1 MNIIIYGINFSP
13 ELVGIGKY
21 TGEMAEWL
29 AQNHKLT
36 IITAPKYY
44 PEWKLD
50 PSFRHWWYE
59 SHKINGNKI
68 YRCPIWVPKKPT
80 GLRRILHLLSF
91 SVTSIPIL
99 LKSLFSKPDIII
111 AIAPPFT
118 STPLII
124 FSAWIA
130 GCKRIL
136 HIQDFEI
143 DAAFTL
149 GLLKN
154 SYLNRFLLWIEKY
167 LLKKFDMVSTISP
180 LMQNNLI
187 KKIGSGTNTYLFPN
201 WVDTELIRPMTNSKS
216 LRNELDLPHN
226 SHICLYSGNIGYKQS
241 LDIVLLAAEQIQN
254 EGKNL
259 LFLIVGEGAA
269 KESLME
275 IVRYKQLNNVMF
287 RSIQPF
293 DIFLKLLAT
302 TDIHLVIQN
311 SSIADYV
318 MPSKLAAIL
327 SIGGYSIITADDDTQ
342 LGQLVQEYHIGKL
355 VKPDSAPDFYEA
367 LVTSLEDNAQHD
379 YIRNNARDYA
389 VKHLSKTK
397 ILKDFENRIEQLV

>member
-29 AQNHKLT
+29 AQNHNLT

-50 PSFRHWWYE
+50 QSFRRWWYQ
-59 SHKINGNKI
+59 SQDFNGNKI

-80 GLRRILHLLSF
+80 GLKRILHLLSF
-91 SVTSIPIL
+91 SITSLPIL
-99 LKSLFSKPDIII
+99 LLSVFRKPDIII

-124 FSAWIA
+124 LSSWMA
-130 GCKRIL
+130 GFKRIL

-149 GLLKN
+149 GLLNN
-154 SYLNRFLLWIEKY
+154 SYLNRFLLRIEKWI
-167 LLKKFDMVSTISP
+167 LRKFDLVSTISP

-187 KKIGSGTNTYLFPN
+187 KKIGTDTNTYLFPN
-201 WVDTELIRPMTNSKS
+201 WVDTELIKPIANTKY
-216 LRNELDLPHN
+216 LRNELDLP
-226 SHICLYSGNIGYKQS
+226 SDSPIGLYSGNIGFKQG
-241 LDIVLLAAEQIQN
+241 LENVLLTAEQFQK

-259 LFLIVGEGAA
+259 LFLIVGDGAA
-269 KESLME
+269 KESLMDYA
-275 IVRYKQLNNVMF
+275 RSKQLNNVMF
-287 RSIQPF
+287 KVVQPI
-293 DIFLKLLAT
+293 DIFLKILAT
-302 TDIHLVIQN
+302 ADMHLVMQN

-327 SIGGYSIITADDDTQ
+327 SSGGYSIITADDDTQ
-342 LGQLVQEYHIGKL
+342 LGKLVKEFHIGKL
-355 VKPDSAPDFYEA
+355 VKPDSAPDLFEA
-367 LVTSLEDNAQHD
+367 LVAFLDNNAQHD
-379 YIRNNARDYA
+379 YIRKNARDYA
-389 VKHLSKTK
+389 VEHLSKNK
-397 ILKDFENRIEQLV
+397 ILENFENRIKQLV